1 MLDHNEKQ
9 PENRIGGLI
18 RLAYTK
24 AKQRDLTPLPPLQDE
39 IGQALSPEVYEQLF
53 LNEAS
58 YLVNKDF
65 LGRELLQEQLR
76 HLRAADYRLKLELP
90 ANYTLT
96 LGVFPSTDVGRT
108 LTEEEIK
115 RGQYWHS
122 LIGRSGLPTAS
133 TFCLLPGPF
142 EQVLP
147 ERLRQ
152 LCSLSLSYGNGEQH
166 FLLGEDYNR
175 LRDFYIASFSHWR
188 QFFGLPPL
196 NDLP

>member
-122 LIGRSGLPTAS
+122 LIGSSALCPFPMAMANSIFYLERITIVCVIS
-133 TFCLLPGPF
+133 TLL
-142 EQVLP
+142 
-147 ERLRQ
+147 
-152 LCSLSLSYGNGEQH
+152 
-166 FLLGEDYNR
+166 LLATGAN
-175 LRDFYIASFSHWR
+175 FSDC
-188 QFFGLPPL
+188 PP
-196 NDLP
+196 